1 MMNQLPVEQ
10 CRFCGGRDIRVG
22 WQSDALVTFKRNGLL
37 GNRIKFLICG
47 TCGAV
52 LYQCV
57 AEPHRFP
64 VNSMYDY
71 MKALQRQFETDSRLI
86 QDLNDEVNRTYKVL
100 SSRLAKEDRKLLLR
114 LVDMEDHLRGQAT
127 LHSFT
132 CGYRLACG
140 IHRELA
146 EEPMYS
152 FAKEEEERACRKA
165 QANDEDDT
173 ET

>member
-1 MMNQLPVEQ
+1 
-10 CRFCGGRDIRVG
+10 
-22 WQSDALVTFKRNGLL
+22 
-37 GNRIKFLICG
+37 
-47 TCGAV
+47 
-52 LYQCV
+52 
-57 AEPHRFP
+57 
-64 VNSMYDY
+64 MYDY
-71 MKALQRQFETDSRLI
+71 MKALQRQFETKPRSI
-86 QDLNDEVNRTYKVL
+86 QELSDEVDRTHKEL

-114 LVDMEDHLRGQAT
+114 LVDMEDHLRGHAT

-152 FAKEEEERACRKA
+152 FAKEEEERACRRA
-165 QANDEDDT
+165 QVNDKNDT

>member
-1 MMNQLPVEQ
+1 
-10 CRFCGGRDIRVG
+10 
-22 WQSDALVTFKRNGLL
+22 
-37 GNRIKFLICG
+37 
-47 TCGAV
+47 
-52 LYQCV
+52 
-57 AEPHRFP
+57 
-64 VNSMYDY
+64 MYDY
-71 MKALQRQFETDSRLI
+71 MKALHRLFETDCQSNR
-86 QDLNDEVNRTYKVL
+86 DLNDEVNRTHKEL

-114 LVDMEDHLRGQAT
+114 LVDLEDNLHSVAT
-127 LHSFT
+127 LHSFA

-165 QANDEDDT
+165 RDHDENDI